1 MCARTLTIG
10 WPNVTTK
17 GKPLVDLEQYADIAP
32 YLLAGSG
39 LLLIGALAVMSARRI
54 EPGAL
59 PTWLKLLPAAGLC
72 LALGA
77 LWFTG
82 YWESMI
88 PTAAGFFL
96 AGANIVGVMLLRVLN
111 DPGPYVRRVVGARGT
126 EDAART
132 AFRRALLTLGVV
144 VLAAGAVAW
153 VAATQFPPG
162 NVGRLATL
170 TACGLAVPV
179 TIVEL
184 VVPRGA
190 RYFAA
195 KGGEARGEQQRDSTA
210 RGGTKSED
218 AEGVS

>member
-1 MCARTLTIG
+1 MSTK
-10 WPNVTTK
+10 VT
-17 GKPLVDLEQYADIAP
+17 PLVDLEQYADIAP

-54 EPGAL
+54 EPGAV
-59 PTWLKLLPAAGLC
+59 PTWLKILPVAGLG

-88 PTAAGFFL
+88 PTVAGFFL
-96 AGANIVGVMLLRVLN
+96 VGANIVGVMLLRVLN

-126 EDAART
+126 EDEARR
-132 AFRRALLTLGVV
+132 AFRRALLMLGVV
-144 VLAAGAVAW
+144 VLVAGGVAW

-190 RYFAA
+190 RHFAA
-195 KGGEARGEQQRDSTA
+195 KGGEAHGEQRDAAA
-210 RGGTKSED
+210 RGGAKSED
-218 AEGVS
+218 AERVS